1 MCGENFFNWKVKNVQ
16 SVFFLG
22 NHFSVQLEENGGGK
36 IPLENFKWQF
46 GLILRKRFYERENE
60 KFRVN
65 TSTGDC
71 LRSFFE
77 FSQTFMIV
85 SMTPLRTGR
94 TCFIFLFVNT
104 ARNLSDIN
112 HELLFSNS
120 QNPELALGVR
130 RSSRLAVSI
139 LIVTCWSTS
148 EKHEIKWSRGLI
160 FRHEQCVLLGKLA
173 VNGNLQSEVF
183 LFHHCLGE
191 IVMVWP

>member
-1 MCGENFFNWKVKNVQ
+1 VGSRAARTGRSYQHLFIMCGENFFNWKVKNVQ
-16 SVFFLG
+16 FVFFLG

-36 IPLENFKWQF
+36 IPLENFW
-46 GLILRKRFYERENE
+46 LYERENE
-60 KFRVN
+60 KFRGN

-71 LRSFFE
+71 LRSFLE
-77 FSQTFMIV
+77 FSQPFMIV
-85 SMTPLRTGR
+85 SMTRLRTWR
-94 TCFIFLFVNT
+94 TCFIFLFVIT

-148 EKHEIKWSRGLI
+148 EKHEI
-160 FRHEQCVLLGKLA
+160 
-173 VNGNLQSEVF
+173 
-183 LFHHCLGE
+183 
-191 IVMVWP
+191 